1 MKKVLLHAT
10 PVLLAILIF
19 SSNFLSTNLFGFDN
33 EFQNFSIWF
42 VLSFFCFACGWLI
55 DKTLGWIYGGKIVF
69 AISVSTVFLTVML
82 VFFFRDYFHVNDP
95 STENLILYSLRNIY
109 LGAIG
114 YFGMVVPELIASQR
128 ENEKLNL
135 KIEFVQETIP
145 NAKKEAE
152 NTINESKIKSE
163 KILQQAE
170 VKLEE
175 INIAKRKIEDELSQ
189 LIITER
195 ELLKQFEN
203 KE

>member
-1 MKKVLLHAT
+1 MKKIFLHAT
-10 PVLLAILIF
+10 PVLLAVLIF
-19 SSNFLSTNLFGFDN
+19 SSNFLSTNLFDI

-69 AISVSTVFLTVML
+69 AVSVSTVFLTVML
-82 VFFFRDYFHVNDP
+82 ISFFRDYFHVNDP

-128 ENEKLNL
+128 ENEKLNI
-135 KIEFVQETIP
+135 KIDLVQKTIP

-152 NTINESKIKSE
+152 LTISESKVKSE

-170 VKLEE
+170 AKLEE
-175 INIAKRKIEDELSQ
+175 IKIAKSRIEDELNQ
-189 LIITER
+189 LILTEKEILR
-195 ELLKQFEN
+195 NFGN

>member
-1 MKKVLLHAT
+1 MKKIFLHAT
-10 PVLLAILIF
+10 PMLLAILIF
-19 SSNFLSTNLFGFDN
+19 SSNFLSTDLFGFAN
-33 EFQNFSIWF
+33 EFQNFAIWF

-69 AISVSTVFLTVML
+69 AVSVTTVFLTVML

-109 LGAIG
+109 LGAVG
-114 YFGMVVPELIASQR
+114 YFGMIVPELITSQR

-135 KIEFVQETIP
+135 KIEMVQKTIP

-152 NTINESKIKSE
+152 NTINEAKIKSE
-163 KILQQAE
+163 KILQKTR

-175 INIAKRKIEDELSQ
+175 VKIAKAKIEDELNQ
-189 LIITER
+189 LILIEK
-195 ELLKQFEN
+195 ELLKQFED